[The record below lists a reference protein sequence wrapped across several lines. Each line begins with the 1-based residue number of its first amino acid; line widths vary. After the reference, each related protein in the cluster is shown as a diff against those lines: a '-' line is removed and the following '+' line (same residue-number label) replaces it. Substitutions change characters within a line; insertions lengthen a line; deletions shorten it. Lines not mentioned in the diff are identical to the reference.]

1 MAVLVV
7 PTININDGR
16 VDLRELFEKLELNG
30 RFRDYVKAYLFKY
43 GFEEGYDYFPYTT
56 IVGATN
62 QTQKEY
68 MVTLDCAKELC
79 MLAKNDKGRLFR
91 KYFIATEKALQI
103 TNPDIIK
110 AVKNCTSLEP
120 AKNFAS
126 LNPREVDNYV
136 NALLEKLQATEK
148 ALQEKVKYI
157 EQITTV
163 ECRTVCLSD
172 ICAKFKDCYPVDVLL
187 LLFEKGILVRR
198 CSGNYPSPYYEEGN
212 DLIPCKGSDGRP
224 YTRYTP
230 RGEMIISELL
240 LDHGY
245 KLK

>member
-7 PTININDGR
+7 PTINIKDGH
-16 VDLRELFEKLELNG
+16 VDLRELFEKLELKG

-43 GFEEGYDYFPYTT
+43 GFEEGYDYYKVNT
-56 IVGATN
+56 IVGKTN
-62 QTQKEY
+62 QTQFDY

-103 TNPDIIK
+103 TNPEIIK
-110 AVKNCTSLEP
+110 EVKKITALEP
-120 AKNFAS
+120 AKKIAS
-126 LNPREVDNYV
+126 LDDSINSLID
-136 NALLEKLQATEK
+136 KLQATEK
-148 ALQEKVKYI
+148 ALQEKTKYI

-212 DLIPCKGSDGRP
+212 DLIPCNGSDGRP

>member
-1 MAVLVV
+1 MTVLVV
-7 PTININDGR
+7 PTININEGR
-16 VDLRELFEKLELNG
+16 IDLRELFEKLELKG
-30 RFRDYVKAYLFKY
+30 RFRDYVKAYLVKY

-56 IVGATN
+56 IVGKTN

-103 TNPDIIK
+103 TNPEIIK
-110 AVKNCTSLEP
+110 AVKN
-120 AKNFAS
+120 FAS
-126 LNPREVDNYV
+126 LDHHEVDNYV

>member
-91 KYFIATEKALQI
+91 KYFI
-103 TNPDIIK
+103 
-110 AVKNCTSLEP
+110 
-120 AKNFAS
+120 
-126 LNPREVDNYV
+126 
-136 NALLEKLQATEK
+136 ATEK

>member
-16 VDLRELFEKLELNG
+16 IDLRELFEKLELRG

-103 TNPDIIK
+103 TNPDIIE
-110 AVKNCTSLEP
+110 AVKN
-120 AKNFAS
+120 FAP
-126 LNPREVDNYV
+126 LDPHEVDNYV

>member
-16 VDLRELFEKLELNG
+16 IDLRELFEKLELRG

-103 TNPDIIK
+103 TNPDIIE
-110 AVKNCTSLEP
+110 AV
-120 AKNFAS
+120 KNFAS
-126 LNPREVDNYV
+126 LDPHEVDNYV

-212 DLIPCKGSDGRP
+212 DLIPCKGPDGRP

>member
-1 MAVLVV
+1 MVVLVV
-7 PTININDGR
+7 PTINIKDGR
-16 VDLRELFEKLELNG
+16 VDLRELFEKLELRG

-43 GFEEGYDYFPYTT
+43 GFEEGYDYYPYTT
-56 IVGATN
+56 IVNGAT
-62 QTQKEY
+62 QKDY
-68 MVTLDCAKELC
+68 MVTIDTAKELC

-103 TNPDIIK
+103 TNPDIIN
-110 AVKNCTSLEP
+110 ALQD
-120 AKNFAS
+120 AKNFAT
-126 LNPREVDNYV
+126 LDPREKNREVDNYV

-212 DLIPCKGSDGRP
+212 DLIPCKGVDGRP

-230 RGEMIISELL
+230 RGEMIVSELL